1 MLVFT
6 FLLLPQRPTLLHLDE
21 PCEAQQKHSH
31 GLYRVVESD
40 TKATIAVPTSPLNH
54 SYQLPD
60 YPSLLDT

>member
-60 YPSLLDT
+60 YSSLLDT